1 MAIGIDG
8 SRLGGYLISGKSKMG
23 AKSEKVGDAAYGTYD
38 DIVRGKWARG
48 QQTADEIDRRNFDY
62 KGDDIS
68 YETIGGKGGQI
79 QNSNSAAY
87 TYGKAMDLDLD
98 SIVKDAGIER
108 RLPGWGRNILSQ
120 GYDRIRAA
128 HFQLRTGRCART
140 QSLIGRARRA
150 LALRCLVVFDA
161 RTSSY
166 GCS

>member
-1 MAIGIDG
+1 MARGESNCATTRSDTAAML
-8 SRLGGYLISGKSKMG
+8 SSLSSISVVMF
-23 AKSEKVGDAAYGTYD
+23 ARSEKVGDAAYGTYD

-87 TYGKAMDLDLD
+87 TYGTAMNLDLD

-120 GYDRIRAA
+120 GYDRYVAPPQFPTENR
-128 HFQLRTGRCART
+128 Q
-140 QSLIGRARRA
+140 
-150 LALRCLVVFDA
+150 
-161 RTSSY
+161 
-166 GCS
+166 